1 MSHKSAPWPSQ
12 PTTRAIGKEP
22 SRSWKP
28 YVSGV
33 GADAGFIRVGHNIEH
48 LAGVVMGGRSSGADE
63 AAAPLAEPSTTWSR
77 LSCRL
82 TVVADAETSWPR

>member
-12 PTTRAIGKEP
+12 PTTRAIGKEHGAP

-28 YVSGV
+28 YVSGFR
-33 GADAGFIRVGHNIEH
+33 ADAGFIRVGHNIEH
-48 LAGVVMGGRSSGADE
+48 LAGVVVGGRSSGDDE

-77 LSCRL
+77 LPCRL
-82 TVVADAETSWPR
+82 TAVADAETS